1 MWLSGQH
8 KRPNPCG
15 EGQTG
20 IVTVGGG
27 ETAVMLDSER
37 RGLEVYA
44 PAGYHWTPEVNQRV
58 LVIQGQGEIPCIVG
72 VRQDSARP
80 DSAGIRAK
88 AVSVSGRDVAVRAG
102 GDAVI
107 AGQSVDL
114 QGKVLINGTPLET
127 VIAQIAARLSGG

>member
-1 MWLSGQH
+1 MWLSGQQ
-8 KRPNPCG
+8 KRPSYLG

-27 ETAVMLDSER
+27 EAAVMLDSER

-44 PAGYHWTPEVNQRV
+44 PAGYQWTPEVDQRV

-80 DSAGIRAK
+80 GSVGVSAKTVDVSGQD
-88 AVSVSGRDVAVRAG
+88 VSVRAER
-102 GDAVI
+102 DAVV
-107 AGQSVDL
+107 AGKSVDL
-114 QGKVLINGTPLET
+114 QGQVLINGVPLEA
-127 VIAQIAARLSGG
+127 VIARIAAAML

>member
-8 KRPNPCG
+8 KRPADRG

-44 PAGYHWTPEVNQRV
+44 PAGYQWTPEVGQRV
-58 LVIQGQGEIPCIVG
+58 LVIQGRGEIPCIVG

-80 DSAGIRAK
+80 QSVGISA
-88 AVSVSGRDVAVRAG
+88 
-102 GDAVI
+102 DAVNVCGQDVTVQ
-107 AGQSVDL
+107 AGRTATVEGQSVEL
-114 QGKVLINGTPLET
+114 RGQVLINGVPLEDL
-127 VIAQIAARLSGG
+127 IARIAVELL